1 MDFVRK
7 GKFKIRKCFIVAHIR
22 PCVVYHGSITML
34 LCNSLLYFR
43 FYCELNSNRS
53 DSIICPVGNYC
64 PMGSGLPT
72 PCPRGTYTNTLG
84 LVHEDNCTAC
94 DSGMYCN
101 DTGNVRL
108 ILKWQ
113 KWHSKLSSKIPPSS
127 FLI

>member
-1 MDFVRK
+1 MDLARK
-7 GKFKIRKCFIVAHIR
+7 GKSKIRKYFFVTHI
-22 PCVVYHGSITML
+22 PCVVYHSIITVVL
-34 LCNSLLYFR
+34 YKCIRYFR

-64 PMGSGLPT
+64 PMSSGLPT

-101 DTGNVRL
+101 DTGNVRH
-108 ILKWQ
+108 ILE
-113 KWHSKLSSKIPPSS
+113 WHIQVGNG
-127 FLI
+127 